1 MIHASQDKK
10 LPANYKKYIYN
21 SFKKY
26 LDLKSIQLKIIFRK
40 SDNPYKGKN
49 TLTERQIKKRKR
61 LLSFVKKAKK

>member
-1 MIHASQDKK
+1 MKK
-10 LPANYKKYIYN
+10 NH
-21 SFKKY
+21 
-26 LDLKSIQLKIIFRK
+26 DLKSIQLKIIFRK